1 MEVPSNSSA
10 DRDFFERK
18 KEEADFELSYKENYQ
33 AISDQYRNLPEEDKV
48 AFLAEKS
55 QFIEINKS
63 ADNDRLLGQ
72 IKAYQDFLSDLM
84 SERE

>member
-1 MEVPSNSSA
+1 MEIPSISSA
-10 DRDFFERK
+10 DGDFFERK
-18 KEEADFELSYKENYQ
+18 KGEADFEFSYEENYQ
-33 AISDQYRNLPEEDKV
+33 AISNQYRNLPEEGKV

-63 ADNDRLLGQ
+63 ANNDRLLGQ
-72 IKAYQDFLSDLM
+72 VKAYQDFLSDLM